1 MDTGMT
7 NSADAALP
15 RDASRRRRG
24 TPPDAASAARAQARA
39 QARAWTREQTR
50 LGRRTAAPAI
60 AAGFGGTLLAIAQA
74 FCVARVLALALAG
87 ATLPTAATLPPA
99 AALPL
104 QAAPWLAGFAVLALG
119 RAVLLLAAERA
130 AFAAGAAARRR
141 LRTDALSRLLQAG
154 PALLRL
160 RPSGELTAAVVDRIE
175 ALDGLFSRW
184 VPAATLA
191 LLAPTAVAV
200 AALLA
205 DPFAALVLICA
216 GLLVPV
222 AMALSGIG
230 AAAASMRQFLALARL
245 QARFLD
251 RVRGIAT
258 IVLAGRAEDEAR
270 ALAAAAAE
278 LRRRTMRVLR
288 VAFLSS
294 AALDCA
300 LAAALVILA
309 LHDGRALLSA
319 GASAPG
325 LAPGVAGMGVAGMG
339 VAGMAAP
346 ALTAHLLTP
355 ATALFCLLLAPE
367 FFAPL
372 RVFSLAYQDRLQAA
386 GAAEVLAALPPPA
399 TIPDGPAPAIR
410 TVAARGVAVTF
421 DDVHLSWD
429 PARPPSLDGM
439 SFRVPAGETL
449 VLAGPSGAGKST
461 VIEVLLGFARPDSG
475 RVLLNGAAIETI
487 VPSALAR
494 LTAWIGQKPML
505 FAGTLR
511 ENIAFGRPDA
521 TDAEVEQA
529 ASRAQVDAF
538 AQTLPD
544 GLDTVI
550 GDAGYGLSGGQ
561 AQRVAIARAFL
572 RNAPLLLLDEPTA
585 HLDPAAEAEILDS
598 LRRLAVGRTVIL
610 ASHSAAAHG
619 FGGRR
624 LDIRD
629 GRAAS
634 VRGAA

>member
-7 NSADAALP
+7 NSADATPP
-15 RDASRRRRG
+15 RDAPRRRRG

-39 QARAWTREQTR
+39 QAGAWTREQTR

-60 AAGFGGTLLAIAQA
+60 AAGLGGTLLAIAQA
-74 FCVARVLALALAG
+74 FCIARVLALALAG
-87 ATLPTAATLPPA
+87 ATLPPA
-99 AALPL
+99 DDAALSL
-104 QAAPWLAGFAVLALG
+104 RAVPWLAGFAALALG

-141 LRTDALSRLLQAG
+141 LRSDALSRLLQAG

-230 AAAASMRQFLALARL
+230 AAAASKRQFLALARL

-270 ALAAAAAE
+270 ALAAAADE

-319 GASAPG
+319 GASTPGPAPG
-325 LAPGVAGMGVAGMG
+325 IAGMA
-339 VAGMAAP
+339 AAP

-372 RVFSLAYQDRLQAA
+372 RAFSLAYQDRLQAA

-399 TIPDGPAPAIR
+399 TVPDGPAPAIR
-410 TVAARGVAVTF
+410 NVAARGVAVTF

-461 VIEVLLGFARPDSG
+461 VIEVLLGFVRADSG

-585 HLDPAAEAEILDS
+585 HLDPATEAEILDS

>member
-1 MDTGMT
+1 MDTGT
-7 NSADAALP
+7 PNTADPTPPLTPATP
-15 RDASRRRRG
+15 RRG
-24 TPPDAASAARAQARA
+24 RARPAAPVDPASAARAQARA

-50 LGRRTAAPAI
+50 LGRRTAAPVI
-60 AAGFGGTLLAIAQA
+60 AAGLASTLLAIAQA
-74 FCVARVLALALAG
+74 FCIARVLDLALAG
-87 ATLPTAATLPPA
+87 GTLPMDQA
-99 AALPL
+99 AALSL
-104 QAAPWLAGFAVLALG
+104 QAAPWLAGFAGLALC
-119 RAVLLLAAERA
+119 RALLLLASERA

-154 PALLRL
+154 PSLLRL

-191 LLAPTAVAV
+191 LLAPTAVAI

-230 AAAASMRQFLALARL
+230 AAAASKRQFLALARL

-258 IVLAGRAEDEAR
+258 IVLAGRTEDEAR
-270 ALAAAAAE
+270 ALATAADE
-278 LRRRTMRVLR
+278 LRQRTMRVLR

-309 LHDGRALLSA
+309 LHDGHALL
-319 GASAPG
+319 
-325 LAPGVAGMGVAGMG
+325 
-339 VAGMAAP
+339 AA
-346 ALTAHLLTP
+346 TATNARALTP

-372 RVFSLAYQDRLQAA
+372 RAFSLAYQDRLQAA
-386 GAAEVLAALPPPA
+386 GAAEVLASLPPPA
-399 TIPDGPAPAIR
+399 TVPDGPAPEIR
-410 TVAARGVAVTF
+410 NVAARGVAVAF
-421 DDVHLSWD
+421 DDVRLSWD
-429 PARPPSLDGM
+429 PARAPALDGM

-487 VPSALAR
+487 VPSALAK
-494 LTAWIGQKPML
+494 LTAWIGQKPVL

-521 TDAEVEQA
+521 TSPEIEQA
-529 ASRAQVDAF
+529 AARAQVDAF
-538 AQTLPD
+538 AAGLPL

-550 GDAGYGLSGGQ
+550 GEGGHGLSGGQ

-585 HLDPAAEAEILDS
+585 HLDPATEAEVLES

-629 GRAAS
+629 GRAAG

>member
-1 MDTGMT
+1 MDTGT
-7 NSADAALP
+7 TSTADPTPPLTRARP
-15 RDASRRRRG
+15 RRG
-24 TPPDAASAARAQARA
+24 ARPDAAAGSAAADPAAAARATARA

-60 AAGFGGTLLAIAQA
+60 AAGLASTLLAIAQA
-74 FCVARVLALALAG
+74 FCIARVLDLALAG
-87 ATLPTAATLPPA
+87 GTLPMADAATLS
-99 AALPL
+99 LR
-104 QAAPWLAGFAVLALG
+104 AAPWLAAFAILALG
-119 RAVLLLAAERA
+119 RAGLLLAAERA

-154 PALLRL
+154 PSLLRL

-230 AAAASMRQFLALARL
+230 AAAASKRQFLALARL

-258 IVLAGRAEDEAR
+258 IVLSGRTEDEAR
-270 ALAAAAAE
+270 ALAAAADE

-309 LHDGRALLSA
+309 LHDGHALLAATVLPPGATAAA
-319 GASAPG
+319 GAI
-325 LAPGVAGMGVAGMG
+325 
-339 VAGMAAP
+339 P
-346 ALTAHLLTP
+346 ARALTP

-386 GAAEVLAALPPPA
+386 GAAEVLASLPPPA
-399 TIPDGPAPAIR
+399 TVPDGSSPEIR
-410 TVAARGVAVTF
+410 TVAARGVAVAF
-421 DDVHLSWD
+421 DDVRLSWD
-429 PARPPSLDGM
+429 PARPPALDGM

-487 VPSALAR
+487 VPSALAK
-494 LTAWIGQKPML
+494 LTAWIGQKPVL

-529 ASRAQVDAF
+529 ASRAQVDSF
-538 AQTLPD
+538 AAVLPD

-550 GDAGYGLSGGQ
+550 GDAGHGLSGGQ

-585 HLDPAAEAEILDS
+585 HLDPATEAEVLES

-629 GRAAS
+629 GRAAG

>member
-7 NSADAALP
+7 NSADATPP
-15 RDASRRRRG
+15 RDAPRGRRG

-39 QARAWTREQTR
+39 QASAWTREQTR

-60 AAGFGGTLLAIAQA
+60 AAGLGGTLLAIAQA
-74 FCVARVLALALAG
+74 FCIARVLALALAG
-87 ATLPTAATLPPA
+87 ATLPPADA
-99 AALPL
+99 AALSL
-104 QAAPWLAGFAVLALG
+104 RAAPWLAGFAALALG

-230 AAAASMRQFLALARL
+230 AAAASKRQFLALARL

-319 GASAPG
+319 GAFTPS
-325 LAPGVAGMGVAGMG
+325 LAPALSPNVAGMA
-339 VAGMAAP
+339 AAP

-386 GAAEVLAALPPPA
+386 GAAEILAALPPPA

-585 HLDPAAEAEILDS
+585 HLDPATEAEILDS
-598 LRRLAVGRTVIL
+598 LRSLAVGRTVIL

>member
-7 NSADAALP
+7 NSADAAP
-15 RDASRRRRG
+15 SRDASRRRRG
-24 TPPDAASAARAQARA
+24 AAPDAASAAKAQARA

-50 LGRRTAAPAI
+50 LGRRTAAPVI
-60 AAGFGGTLLAIAQA
+60 AAGFASTLLAIAQA
-74 FCVARVLALALAG
+74 FCIAQVLGLALAG
-87 ATLPTAATLPPA
+87 ATLPPADATALS
-99 AALPL
+99 LR
-104 QAAPWLAGFAVLALG
+104 AAPWLAGFAVLALG

-154 PALLRL
+154 PSLLRL

-191 LLAPTAVAV
+191 LLAPTAVAL

-230 AAAASMRQFLALARL
+230 AASASKRQFLALARL

-270 ALAAAAAE
+270 ALSVAAAE
-278 LRRRTMRVLR
+278 LRVRTMRVLR

-309 LHDGRALLSA
+309 LHDGHALLA
-319 GASAPG
+319 ASATPI
-325 LAPGVAGMGVAGMG
+325 ASPGVPAL
-339 VAGMAAP
+339 AAP
-346 ALTAHLLTP
+346 ALALATLAVSHVLTP

-386 GAAEVLAALPPPA
+386 GAAEILATLPPPA
-399 TIPDGPAPAIR
+399 TVPDGSAPAIR
-410 TVAARGVAVTF
+410 TVAARGVAVAF
-421 DDVHLSWD
+421 DDVRLSWD

-461 VIEVLLGFARPDSG
+461 VIEVLLGFVRPDSG

-494 LTAWIGQKPML
+494 LTAWIGQKPVL

-521 TDAEVEQA
+521 TDDEVEQA
-529 ASRAQVDAF
+529 ARNAQVDAF

-585 HLDPAAEAEILDS
+585 HLDPATEAEVLDS

-634 VRGAA
+634 IRGAA

>member
-1 MDTGMT
+1 MDTGT
-7 NSADAALP
+7 TSTADPTPPLTRARP
-15 RDASRRRRG
+15 RRG
-24 TPPDAASAARAQARA
+24 ARPAADPAAAARAAARA

-60 AAGFGGTLLAIAQA
+60 AAGLASTLLAIAQA
-74 FCVARVLALALAG
+74 FCIARVLDLALAG
-87 ATLPTAATLPPA
+87 GTLPMADAATLS
-99 AALPL
+99 LR
-104 QAAPWLAGFAVLALG
+104 AAPWLAAFAILALG
-119 RAVLLLAAERA
+119 RALLLLAAERA

-154 PALLRL
+154 PSLLRL

-230 AAAASMRQFLALARL
+230 AAAASKRQFLALARL

-258 IVLAGRAEDEAR
+258 IVLSGRTDDEAR

-309 LHDGRALLSA
+309 LHDGHALLAATMPLGTVTAA
-319 GASAPG
+319 GA
-325 LAPGVAGMGVAGMG
+325 V
-339 VAGMAAP
+339 P
-346 ALTAHLLTP
+346 ARALTP

-386 GAAEVLAALPPPA
+386 GAAEVLASLPPPA
-399 TIPDGPAPAIR
+399 TVPDGPAPEIR
-410 TVAARGVAVTF
+410 TVAARGVAVAF
-421 DDVHLSWD
+421 DDVRLSWD
-429 PARPPSLDGM
+429 PARPPALDGM

-449 VLAGPSGAGKST
+449 VLAGPSGAGKSS

-487 VPSALAR
+487 VPAALAK
-494 LTAWIGQKPML
+494 LTAWIGQKPVL

-529 ASRAQVDAF
+529 ASRAQVDSF
-538 AQTLPD
+538 AASLPD

-550 GDAGYGLSGGQ
+550 GDAGHGLSGGQ

-585 HLDPAAEAEILDS
+585 HLDPATEAEVLES

-629 GRAAS
+629 GRAAG

>member
-1 MDTGMT
+1 MDTGT
-7 NSADAALP
+7 TSTADPTPPLTRARP
-15 RDASRRRRG
+15 RRG
-24 TPPDAASAARAQARA
+24 ARPAADPAAAARAAARA

-60 AAGFGGTLLAIAQA
+60 AAGLASTLLAIAQA
-74 FCVARVLALALAG
+74 FCIARVLDLALAG
-87 ATLPTAATLPPA
+87 GTLPMADAATLS
-99 AALPL
+99 LR
-104 QAAPWLAGFAVLALG
+104 AAPWLAAFTILALG
-119 RAVLLLAAERA
+119 RALLLLAAERA

-154 PALLRL
+154 PSLLRL

-230 AAAASMRQFLALARL
+230 AAAASKRQFLALARL

-258 IVLAGRAEDEAR
+258 IVLSGRTDDEAR

-309 LHDGRALLSA
+309 LHDGHALLAATMPLGTVTAA
-319 GASAPG
+319 GA
-325 LAPGVAGMGVAGMG
+325 V
-339 VAGMAAP
+339 P
-346 ALTAHLLTP
+346 ARALTP

-386 GAAEVLAALPPPA
+386 GAAEVLASLPPPA
-399 TIPDGPAPAIR
+399 TVPDGPAPEIR
-410 TVAARGVAVTF
+410 TVAARGVAVAF
-421 DDVHLSWD
+421 DDVRLSWD
-429 PARPPSLDGM
+429 PARPPALDGM

-449 VLAGPSGAGKST
+449 VLAGPSGAGKSS

-487 VPSALAR
+487 VPSALAK
-494 LTAWIGQKPML
+494 LTAWIGQKPVL

-529 ASRAQVDAF
+529 ASRAQVDSF
-538 AQTLPD
+538 AASLPD

-550 GDAGYGLSGGQ
+550 GDAGHGLSGGQ

-585 HLDPAAEAEILDS
+585 HLDPATEAEVLES

-629 GRAAS
+629 GRAAG